1 MSLLQMLESGIFSS
15 VSLFQLGLM
24 ADHSTI

>member
-1 MSLLQMLESGIFSS
+1 MSLLQTLESGIFFS

-24 ADHSTI
+24 ADHSTV